1 MPNKTIKFIPKHTA
15 AHTNYRTITEEDM
28 TFLQTELVRWTVKM
42 GEISIDRN
50 PDSKWV
56 FNQWWNK
63 RTDTLPKGR
72 SGQNTPA
79 SFVAGVLANTMFG
92 EQRDLTDKQMDAL
105 QSISHIM
112 GNCFDDCSCIRF
124 MIGFEYV

>member
-1 MPNKTIKFIPKHTA
+1 MPNKTIKFIPKHTT

-42 GEISIDRN
+42 GEISIDRDT
-50 PDSKWV
+50 DSKWV

-63 RTDTLPKGR
+63 RTETLPKGR
-72 SGQNTPA
+72 NGQNTPA

-92 EQRDLTDKQMDAL
+92 EQRDLTDKQMDAI
-105 QSISHIM
+105 QSISHIL
-112 GNCFDDCSCIRF
+112 GNCFDDCSSIRF